1 VLLGRRKRKRLVRGT
16 LAGIAGGLAA
26 SWVINV
32 FMSQLGG
39 KITEQLMTDEE
50 RANQQKKAESSGEQ
64 QSSEDATMKTAEA
77 VVHTVTHGR
86 HLSHEGK
93 RQGGPIVHYTFGA
106 LMGLIYGA
114 LTESTEWTS
123 AGFGTA
129 FGVVLFAAADLAAVP
144 ALKLGPSP
152 ADQPLAQQATPF
164 AAHLVYGVTTDL
176 VRRAILAAA

>member
-1 VLLGRRKRKRLVRGT
+1 
-16 LAGIAGGLAA
+16 
-26 SWVINV
+26 
-32 FMSQLGG
+32 LGG

-106 LMGLIYGA
+106 LMG
-114 LTESTEWTS
+114 
-123 AGFGTA
+123 
-129 FGVVLFAAADLAAVP
+129 
-144 ALKLGPSP
+144 
-152 ADQPLAQQATPF
+152 
-164 AAHLVYGVTTDL
+164 
-176 VRRAILAAA
+176 

>member
-1 VLLGRRKRKRLVRGT
+1 
-16 LAGIAGGLAA
+16 
-26 SWVINV
+26 
-32 FMSQLGG
+32 
-39 KITEQLMTDEE
+39 
-50 RANQQKKAESSGEQ
+50 
-64 QSSEDATMKTAEA
+64 
-77 VVHTVTHGR
+77 VVHTVTRGR

-106 LMGLIYGA
+106 LMGGIYGA
-114 LTESTEWTS
+114 LAESTEWTS

-144 ALKLGPSP
+144 ALQLGPSP
-152 ADQPLAQQATPF
+152 ADQSLAQQATPF